1 MLEKTE
7 VAINNGQSINTGE
20 SGHKTQNE
28 DKQNKTTQNRNNTDP
43 TKKTGL
49 NASSREV

>member
-1 MLEKTE
+1 MLEETK

-20 SGHKTQNE
+20 SGHTTQTD

-43 TKKTGL
+43 T
-49 NASSREV
+49 

>member
-28 DKQNKTTQNRNNTDP
+28 DKQTKQHKTETTRTP
-43 TKKTGL
+43 LKKRG
-49 NASSREV
+49 